1 MNRRYADDCSW
12 FTKGSENLENSVS
25 FAVAFLAGLLSFLS
39 PCVLPLVPSYL
50 GFVTGMSL
58 DEMTTAPSR
67 KAVLMPALLFVS
79 GFSLVFLIMGASA
92 TLLGQLLLRYQDWVA
107 RIGGVLIII
116 FGLHLL
122 GILRITPFLR
132 EKRFQL
138 NSKPLGYVGA
148 MVAGIVF
155 AAGWTPCIGP
165 VLGALLTYASA
176 RASLAMGMAL
186 LLAYS
191 IGLAV
196 PFMLAALATG
206 SFLNTS
212 RRVRRLIPVLEKVS
226 GAILLIAG
234 ILLVSGSFSAL
245 SAYFARF
252 TPDFLLEK
260 L

>member
-1 MNRRYADDCSW
+1 
-12 FTKGSENLENSVS
+12 LENSVS

-58 DEMTTAPSR
+58 EEMTTAPSR
-67 KAVLMPALLFVS
+67 KAVLMPALSFTA

-92 TLLGQLLLRYQDWVA
+92 TLLGQMLLRYQDWVS
-107 RIGGVLIII
+107 RIGGILIII

-122 GILRITPFLR
+122 GILRINTFLR
-132 EKRFQL
+132 EKRAQMS
-138 NSKPLGYVGA
+138 SKPVGYLG
-148 MVAGIVF
+148 AGLAGVVF
-155 AAGWTPCIGP
+155 GAGWTPCIGP

-176 RASLAMGMAL
+176 RANLGQGMAL

-191 IGLAV
+191 VGLAV
-196 PFMLAALATG
+196 PFIAAALATG
-206 SFLNTS
+206 SFLQAS
-212 RRVRRLIPVLEKVS
+212 KKFRRMIPIVEKTS

-252 TPDFLLEK
+252 TPTFLLEK

>member
-1 MNRRYADDCSW
+1 M
-12 FTKGSENLENSVS
+12 ENSVS

-58 DEMTTAPSR
+58 DEMTAAPSR
-67 KAVLMPALLFVS
+67 KAVLMPALLFTA

-92 TLLGQLLLRYQDWVA
+92 TLLGQLLLRYQDWVS
-107 RIGGVLIII
+107 RIGGILIIV

-122 GILRITPFLR
+122 GILRINTFLR
-132 EKRFQL
+132 EKRAQM
-138 NSKPLGYVGA
+138 NSKPVGYLG
-148 MVAGIVF
+148 AGLAGVVF
-155 AAGWTPCIGP
+155 GAGWTPCIGP

-176 RASLAMGMAL
+176 RANLGQGMAL

-191 IGLAV
+191 VGLAV
-196 PFMLAALATG
+196 PFIAAALG
-206 SFLNTS
+206 MQSFLS
-212 RRVRRLIPVLEKVS
+212 ASKKFRRMIPLVEKTS

-234 ILLVSGSFSAL
+234 VLLVTGSFSAL

-252 TPDFLLEK
+252 TPAFLLEK

>member
-1 MNRRYADDCSW
+1 M
-12 FTKGSENLENSVS
+12 ENSVS

-58 DEMTTAPSR
+58 DEMTSAPSR
-67 KAVLMPALLFVS
+67 KAVLMPALLFVG

-92 TLLGQLLLRYQDWVA
+92 TLLGQMMLRYQDWIA
-107 RIGGVLIII
+107 RIGGILIII

-122 GILRITPFLR
+122 GILRIMPFLR
-132 EKRFQL
+132 EKRLQL
-138 NSKPLGYVGA
+138 NNKPAGFLGAG
-148 MVAGIVF
+148 VAGIVF
-155 AAGWTPCIGP
+155 GAGWTPCIGP

-176 RASLAMGMAL
+176 RANLGQGLAL

-191 IGLAV
+191 VGLAV
-196 PFMLAALATG
+196 PFLAAALATS
-206 SFLNTS
+206 SFMS
-212 RRVRRLIPVLEKVS
+212 ASKKFRRWIPVVEKTS

-234 ILLVSGSFSAL
+234 VMLVSGSFSAL

>member
-1 MNRRYADDCSW
+1 M
-12 FTKGSENLENSVS
+12 ENSVS

-58 DEMTTAPSR
+58 DEMTSAPSR
-67 KAVLMPALLFVS
+67 KAVLMPALLFVG

-92 TLLGQLLLRYQDWVA
+92 TLLGQMMLRYQDWIA
-107 RIGGVLIII
+107 RIGGILIII

-122 GILRITPFLR
+122 GILRIMPFLR
-132 EKRFQL
+132 EKRLQL
-138 NSKPLGYVGA
+138 NNKPAGFLGAG
-148 MVAGIVF
+148 VAGIVF
-155 AAGWTPCIGP
+155 GAGWTPCIGP

-176 RASLAMGMAL
+176 RANLGLGLAL

-191 IGLAV
+191 VGLAV
-196 PFMLAALATG
+196 PFLAAALATS
-206 SFLNTS
+206 SFMS
-212 RRVRRLIPVLEKVS
+212 ASKKFRRWIPVVEKTS

-234 ILLVSGSFSAL
+234 VMLVSGSFSAL

>member
-1 MNRRYADDCSW
+1 
-12 FTKGSENLENSVS
+12 LENSVS

-67 KAVLMPALLFVS
+67 KAVLMPALMFTA

-92 TLLGQLLLRYQDWVA
+92 TLLGQLLLRYQDWVS
-107 RIGGVLIII
+107 RIGGILIII

-122 GILRITPFLR
+122 GILRINTFLR
-132 EKRFQL
+132 EKRAQM
-138 NSKPLGYVGA
+138 NAKPVGYVGA
-148 MVAGIVF
+148 GLAGVVF
-155 AAGWTPCIGP
+155 GAGWTPCIGP

-176 RASLAMGMAL
+176 RANLGQGMAL

-191 IGLAV
+191 VGLAI
-196 PFMLAALATG
+196 PFLAAALG
-206 SFLNTS
+206 MQRFLQAS
-212 RRVRRLIPVLEKVS
+212 KKFRRMIPLVEKTS

-234 ILLVSGSFSAL
+234 VLLVSGSFSAL

-252 TPDFLLEK
+252 TPEFLLDR

>member
-1 MNRRYADDCSW
+1 
-12 FTKGSENLENSVS
+12 LENSVS

-58 DEMTTAPSR
+58 DEMTEAPSR
-67 KAVLMPALLFVS
+67 KAVLVPALLFVS

-92 TLLGQLLLRYQDWVA
+92 TLLGQVLLRYQDWVA
-107 RIGGVLIII
+107 RIGGILIII

-122 GILRITPFLR
+122 GILRIMPFLR
-132 EKRFQL
+132 ERRLQL
-138 NSKPLGYVGA
+138 SNKP
-148 MVAGIVF
+148 AGILGAGIAGVVF
-155 AAGWTPCIGP
+155 GAGWTPCIGP
-165 VLGALLTYASA
+165 VLGTLLTYASA
-176 RASLAMGMAL
+176 RAQLGTGMV
-186 LLAYS
+186 LLASYS
-191 IGLAV
+191 IGLAL
-196 PFMLAALATG
+196 PFILAALATG
-206 SFLNTS
+206 KFISAS
-212 RRVRRLIPVLEKVS
+212 RRMRRAIPVLEKVS

-234 ILLVSGSFSAL
+234 VLLVTGSFTAL

>member
-1 MNRRYADDCSW
+1 M
-12 FTKGSENLENSVS
+12 ENSVS

-58 DEMTTAPSR
+58 DEMTEAPSR
-67 KAVLMPALLFVS
+67 KAVLVPALMFVA

-107 RIGGVLIII
+107 RIGGILIII

-122 GILRITPFLR
+122 GILRIMPFLR
-132 EKRFQL
+132 ERRVQMH
-138 NSKPLGYVGA
+138 NKPAGILGAGL
-148 MVAGIVF
+148 AGIVF
-155 AAGWTPCIGP
+155 GAGWTPCIGP
-165 VLGALLTYASA
+165 VLGTLLTYASA
-176 RASLAMGMAL
+176 RAQLGTGMV
-186 LLAYS
+186 LLASYS
-191 IGLAV
+191 VGLAL
-196 PFMLAALATG
+196 PFILAALATG
-206 SFLNTS
+206 SFINAS
-212 RRVRRLIPVLEKVS
+212 RRMRRAIPLLEKVS

-234 ILLVSGSFSAL
+234 ILLVTGSFTAL